1 MVGQE
6 LQREDILKFE
16 RGWKGKK
23 ILQTR
28 AGRKNENENGDLVEK
43 GKGRKAPRRIHP
55 NAKTTTCW
63 EFRVENTA
71 TFVTMLVGVREN
83 PSPKQR
89 CGTRHWRM
97 SWI

>member
-1 MVGQE
+1 MNCNPLHKLGAGTVVGQE

-28 AGRKNENENGDLVEK
+28 AGRKNENEKGDGAEE
-43 GKGRKAPRRIHP
+43 GRKAPRRSHP
-55 NAKTTTCW
+55 NAKATTCW

-71 TFVTMLVGVREN
+71 TL
-83 PSPKQR
+83 
-89 CGTRHWRM
+89 
-97 SWI
+97 